1 MNGKQSAVIDNDHQL
16 RLKEI
21 ELNAL
26 LEVTLAINNNLP
38 EDALYKIYNFILRAN
53 LKIQKLLLC
62 LREDVWQY
70 KVSFGTKTD
79 FYDIH
84 QAISELHIRE
94 VTPVDKVALP
104 DIFREFDLVIP
115 VFHKDTILAYVFVEG
130 LDNVNSPLSNTG
142 ITFLQTL
149 TNIIVVA
156 IENKK
161 LTRRQM
167 AQEAFNRELEI
178 AQQVQSMLF
187 PKNLPNTNTLKVKA
201 DYFPHHSVGGD
212 YYDFVRINEHT
223 FLMCVADVSGKG
235 IPAALLMSNFQASL
249 RILARQTL
257 DLKQIIREL
266 NFALYQVSGGERFI
280 TLFCALYDRQAKKL
294 TYVNAGHN
302 APVLCRGQQEPE
314 LLEKGTTVLGIF
326 KPLPFLEETVIEDLN
341 EFLLFS
347 YTDGLVEVT
356 NDRDEEFGGDRI
368 SELVDRFR
376 GDSPEAIHRR
386 VIAAV
391 EGHRAGMVYTDDVT
405 LLTVRVRE

>member
-1 MNGKQSAVIDNDHQL
+1 MNGKQPSLIDPAHQL

-62 LREDVWQY
+62 LREDAWQF
-70 KVSFGTKTD
+70 KVSFGTRAD
-79 FYDIH
+79 FHEIH
-84 QAISELHIRE
+84 QAISELQIRE
-94 VTPVDKVALP
+94 VTPVSKVSLP
-104 DIFREFDLVIP
+104 EIFREFDLVIP
-115 VFHKDTILAYVFVEG
+115 VFHKDAILAYVFVEG
-130 LDNVNSPLSNTG
+130 LDTG
-142 ITFLQTL
+142 SGTGVTFLQTL

-156 IENKK
+156 VENKK
-161 LTRRQM
+161 LARRQL
-167 AQEAFNRELEI
+167 AQEALNRELEI

-187 PKNLPNTNTLKVKA
+187 PKNLPNADPLKVKA
-201 DYFPHHSVGGD
+201 DYFPHYSVGGD
-212 YYDFVRINEHT
+212 YYDFVRINEHC

-249 RILARQTL
+249 RILARQTQN
-257 DLKQIIREL
+257 LKQIVHEL
-266 NFALYQVSGGERFI
+266 NYTLYQVSGGERFI
-280 TLFCALYDRQAKKL
+280 TLFCAIYDRQARRL
-294 TYVNAGHN
+294 VYINAGHN
-302 APVLCRGQQEPE
+302 APILCNHREKPE

-326 KPLPFLEETVIEDLN
+326 NPLPFLEETVIENLG

-368 SELVDRFR
+368 YELIERFR
-376 GDSPEAIHRR
+376 DDSPESIHRR

-391 EGHRAGMVYTDDVT
+391 EAHRAGMVYTDDVT
-405 LLTVRVRE
+405 LLTVKVQES